1 MVAIGKL
8 YFATKLADMN
18 ECDAPES
25 NRIVAGCELA
35 RNIPYVCCFLSFL
48 RSHMI
53 DLPVGIVLLPLTAS
67 CGLEILSLLALRA
80 FVGEVPL
87 SSTVEA

>member
-1 MVAIGKL
+1 MVQSMVAIGKL

-25 NRIVAGCELA
+25 NIIIAGCELA
-35 RNIPYVCCFLSFL
+35 RNICCFLSFP

-53 DLPVGIVLLPLTAS
+53 DLPIGVVLLPLTAS
-67 CGLEILSLLALRA
+67 CGLEVWSLLALRA
-80 FVGEVPL
+80 FVGEVP
-87 SSTVEA
+87 